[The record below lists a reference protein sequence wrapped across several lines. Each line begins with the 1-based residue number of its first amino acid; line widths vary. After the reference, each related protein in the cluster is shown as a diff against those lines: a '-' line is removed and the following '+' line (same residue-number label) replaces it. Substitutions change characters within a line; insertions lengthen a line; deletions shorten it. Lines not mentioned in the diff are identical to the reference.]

1 MVMVDLDHYYVHFQD
16 IKNSAASDRKGS
28 LTMFSSALSF
38 ILGDNK
44 VFEIEKTSFMGH
56 LSVL

>member
-1 MVMVDLDHYYVHFQD
+1 MVMVDLDHYYVLFQD
-16 IKNSAASDRKGS
+16 INSGASDRKGS

-56 LSVL
+56 LSAL